1 MLRPQSTLHA
11 GEQDGRHKK
20 SVLGKMFG
28 RQYDDILLVLV
39 LISYPGSGLIVGRG
53 GRGAGDCEG
62 RGGEGGRG
70 RRGLDGGD
78 GRGAAGHRHP
88 PLPLLPGNTT

>member
-1 MLRPQSTLHA
+1 MQ
-11 GEQDGRHKK
+11 EKK
-20 SVLGKMFG
+20 TEDTRKAYS
-28 RQYDDILLVLV
+28 ILLA

-88 PLPLLPGNTT
+88 PLPLLPGETT